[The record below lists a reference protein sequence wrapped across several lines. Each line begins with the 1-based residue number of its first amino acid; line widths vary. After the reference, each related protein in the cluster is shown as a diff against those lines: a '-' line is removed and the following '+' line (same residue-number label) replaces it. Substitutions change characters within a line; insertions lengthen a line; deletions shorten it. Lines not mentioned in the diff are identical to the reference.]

1 MNLQVLHTYDQFA
14 YALVAMMGT
23 FAAVL
28 AINWLMHQSSCKQWL
43 RSLRGVAPPFIN
55 IIGVLF
61 GLMLAFISNDT
72 WIAHDKAINA
82 VYREA
87 DSLRSLRV
95 LAGQV
100 GEPLRSGLRGAL
112 DTYAQSSAAEW
123 RDLAKR
129 KSSKKTDN
137 DADALLMW
145 VVSPAVAETAGPNVQ
160 ALMLKKVADLRD
172 DRSLRIGLS
181 QMHVNPLKWLGMAFM
196 GMLTLLSIA
205 VVHID
210 NPRAALVSITL
221 FALAAAPTAAI
232 VLIEGNP
239 FQQPTS
245 VSPQPILQASQTV
258 NGSPA
263 PGRSPG

>member
-87 DSLRSLRV
+87 DSLLLTCVMTGACVSDSARCMSTRSSGS
-95 LAGQV
+95 AW
-100 GEPLRSGLRGAL
+100 RSWGC
-112 DTYAQSSAAEW
+112 
-123 RDLAKR
+123 
-129 KSSKKTDN
+129 
-137 DADALLMW
+137 
-145 VVSPAVAETAGPNVQ
+145 
-160 ALMLKKVADLRD
+160 
-172 DRSLRIGLS
+172 
-181 QMHVNPLKWLGMAFM
+181 
-196 GMLTLLSIA
+196 
-205 VVHID
+205 
-210 NPRAALVSITL
+210 
-221 FALAAAPTAAI
+221 
-232 VLIEGNP
+232 
-239 FQQPTS
+239 
-245 VSPQPILQASQTV
+245 
-258 NGSPA
+258 
-263 PGRSPG
+263 

>member
-1 MNLQVLHTYDQFA
+1 MNLQVLRTYDQYA
-14 YALVAMMGT
+14 YALVAMVGT
-23 FAAVL
+23 FTAVL
-28 AINWLMHQSSCKQWL
+28 AIHWLMHRSSCKRWL

-72 WIAHDKAINA
+72 WMAHDKAINA

-100 GEPLRSGLRGAL
+100 GEPLRSGLQGAL
-112 DTYAQSSAAEW
+112 DTYAHSSAAEW
-123 RDLAKR
+123 SDLAKR
-129 KSSKKTDN
+129 KASQQTDS
-137 DADALLMW
+137 DADALLTW
-145 VVSPAVAETAGPNVQ
+145 VASPALAEAAGANVQ

-205 VVHID
+205 LVHVD

-239 FQQPTS
+239 FQQPSS
-245 VSPQPILQASQTV
+245 VTPKPILQARQTV
-258 NGSPA
+258 TGP
-263 PGRSPG
+263 RLL

>member
-1 MNLQVLHTYDQFA
+1 MNLQVLHTYDQYA
-14 YALVAMMGT
+14 YALVAMVGT
-23 FAAVL
+23 LSAVL
-28 AINWLMHQSSCKQWL
+28 VINRLMHQASSKRWL

-72 WIAHDKAINA
+72 WMAHDKAINA

-112 DTYAQSSAAEW
+112 NTYAQSSAAEW
-123 RDLAKR
+123 SELAKR
-129 KSSKKTDN
+129 RSSQKTDT
-137 DADALLMW
+137 DADALLTL
-145 VVSPAVAETAGPNVQ
+145 VANPAVAEMAGHNVQ
-160 ALMLKKVADLRD
+160 TLMLKKVADLRD

-205 VVHID
+205 VVHIG
-210 NPRAALVSITL
+210 NPKAALVSITL

-245 VSPQPILQASQTV
+245 VSPRPILEA
-258 NGSPA
+258 G
-263 PGRSPG
+263 